1 MRGPRAHI
9 FFLVDM
15 EVINFFLKFQKGLWN
30 QKDK

>member
-15 EVINFFLKFQKGLWN
+15 EVINFFFKIPIRIVEPER
-30 QKDK
+30 